1 MSLITADR
9 MAAKGARNGGGS
21 GHGPGRRGVLSFK
34 LKFNT
39 TSRYD
44 AHYFNFNSPHTS
56 SIKLRSR
63 FFASCQRQLHA
74 ETPDSDS
81 WGLEQLLG

>member
-1 MSLITADR
+1 

-44 AHYFNFNSPHTS
+44 DQYFNFTGRDFRKS
-56 SIKLRSR
+56 
-63 FFASCQRQLHA
+63 FALNIGCRHDA
-74 ETPDSDS
+74 DD
-81 WGLEQLLG
+81 